1 MMIVVSDYGK
11 ITLMW
16 KAWCS
21 KAFPRF
27 FDLSPFC
34 PKRDLEILGLGGK
47 VDASEW
53 NLLDWVQANLLQVQI
68 AIKANI
74 SKYKQYSNKLVR
86 GWVE

>member
-11 ITLMW
+11 IKFMW
-16 KAWCS
+16 KAWWS

-27 FDLSPFC
+27 FDVSPFC

-74 SKYKQYSNKLVR
+74 SKYKQIFK
-86 GWVE
+86 